1 MAAITAKMVADLRAQ
16 TGCGMMECK
25 KALTASNGDF
35 DEAVK
40 VLREKGLAVAA
51 KKATRIASEGV
62 VDIMLSEDGKTAAMI
77 EVNAETDFV
86 AKNEKFQEFVRGLLK
101 TIIAHRPA
109 DVAALN
115 TLPYPDSDFTVEGKL
130 KDMIFTI
137 GENMN
142 IRRFLIVDGVL
153 STYIHGKGTTGVII
167 NFEADDV
174 CVANPGFA
182 EFAKNIALQVAAMPV
197 LYLNKESV
205 PAADL
210 EAEKQIQLTLM
221 KNDPKNANKP
231 ENIFEKMIMGK
242 MNKFYEK
249 NCLTEQSYIKDDNM
263 SVSQY
268 VAATAKEFGGNI
280 AIKGFSIYERGE
292 GLEKKEDNFAEEI
305 ASMMKK

>member
-86 AKNEKFQEFVRGLLK
+86 AKNEKFQEFVRGLLT

-109 DVAALN
+109 DVEALK
-115 TLPYPDSDFTVEGKL
+115 TLPYPNSDFNVEGKL

-174 CVANPGFA
+174 CAANPGFA

-231 ENIFEKMIMGK
+231 ENILEKMIMGK

-268 VAATAKEFGGNI
+268 VAACAKEFGGNI

>member
-62 VDIMLSEDGKTAAMI
+62 VDIMVSEDGKTAAMI

-153 STYIHGKGTTGVII
+153 STYINGKGTTGVII

-231 ENIFEKMIMGK
+231 ENILEKMIMGK

>member
-1 MAAITAKMVADLRAQ
+1 
-16 TGCGMMECK
+16 
-25 KALTASNGDF
+25 
-35 DEAVK
+35 
-40 VLREKGLAVAA
+40 
-51 KKATRIASEGV
+51 
-62 VDIMLSEDGKTAAMI
+62 
-77 EVNAETDFV
+77 
-86 AKNEKFQEFVRGLLK
+86 
-101 TIIAHRPA
+101 
-109 DVAALN
+109 
-115 TLPYPDSDFTVEGKL
+115 
-130 KDMIFTI
+130 MIFTI

-142 IRRFLIVDGVL
+142 IRRFLIVDGIL

-174 CVANPGFA
+174 CASNPGFA

-210 EAEKQIQLTLM
+210 EAEKQIQLTMM

-231 ENIFEKMIMGK
+231 ESILEKMIMGK

-249 NCLTEQSYIKDDNM
+249 NCLTEQSYVKDDNL
-263 SVSQY
+263 SVAQY

-280 AIKGFSIYERGE
+280 SIKGFSIYERGE

-305 ASMMKK
+305 ASMMKN

>member
-40 VLREKGLAVAA
+40 GLREKGLAVAA

-86 AKNEKFQEFVRGLLK
+86 AKNEKFQDFVRGLLK

-210 EAEKQIQLTLM
+210 EAEKQIQLTMM

-231 ENIFEKMIMGK
+231 ENILEKMIMGK

-268 VAATAKEFGGNI
+268 VAATAMEFGGNI
-280 AIKGFSIYERGE
+280 AINGCSIYERGE

>member
-1 MAAITAKMVADLRAQ
+1 
-16 TGCGMMECK
+16 MMECK

-142 IRRFLIVDGVL
+142 IRRFLIVDGIL

-174 CVANPGFA
+174 CANNPGFA

-210 EAEKQIQLTLM
+210 EAEKQIQLTMM

-231 ENIFEKMIMGK
+231 ESILEKMIMGK

-268 VAATAKEFGGNI
+268 VAACAKEFGGNI

>member
-142 IRRFLIVDGVL
+142 IRRFLMVDGVL

-231 ENIFEKMIMGK
+231 ENILEKMIMGK

>member
-109 DVAALN
+109 DVEALK

-231 ENIFEKMIMGK
+231 ENILEKMIMGK

-268 VAATAKEFGGNI
+268 VAACAKEFGGNI

>member
-86 AKNEKFQEFVRGLLK
+86 AKNEKFQDFVRGLLK

-231 ENIFEKMIMGK
+231 ENILEKMIMGK

-268 VAATAKEFGGNI
+268 VAACAKEFGGNI

>member
-86 AKNEKFQEFVRGLLK
+86 AKNEKFQEFVRGLLT

-109 DVAALN
+109 DVEALK
-115 TLPYPDSDFTVEGKL
+115 TLPYPNSDFNVEGKL
-130 KDMIFTI
+130 KDMIFTL

-153 STYIHGKGTTGVII
+153 STYIHGKGPTGVII

-174 CVANPGFA
+174 CAANPGFA

-210 EAEKQIQLTLM
+210 DAEKQIQLTLM

-231 ENIFEKMIMGK
+231 ENILEKMIMGK

-268 VAATAKEFGGNI
+268 VAACAKEFGGNI